1 MKRFSKLYPLF
12 LTIALSGCAVSG
24 NGESGAP
31 VSSIQ
36 TDTGITDEVLNLSE
50 TVSPS
55 SESRTAAIVT
65 DENTDVADNI
75 TGDLNSEFSGLDQT
89 LILPEADRNNPGFSE
104 SVARSLAYSRLI
116 YNDEVYVSIP
126 FYDSL
131 KGNSPSLG
139 ESLGNVYHE
148 GVGFFIDSPSD
159 KSEDE
164 QPTVIDWEQEIY
176 TVAGEDPSFRVAI
189 RHAVIDPDS
198 GDEIVNIVCY
208 EKMGKREFVTGEDL
222 YKDLLHVD
230 ESDSVL
236 YASATSNENEGVN
249 AATAGNEAGAAS
261 YEELS
266 KESADELIALLFK
279 GSFLLDLKKS
289 EKMFSSFLTDDAA
302 YLVEFVRDGG
312 ISTRIYIGE
321 DKDTGI
327 WYAVYY
333 DDCYKIA
340 LKLGDNVQALENNAV
355 TSSDEQTVAE
365 VTTD

>member
-1 MKRFSKLYPLF
+1 MSKGGLLMKRFCKLYPLF
-12 LTIALSGCAVSG
+12 LTIVLSGCAVSG

-65 DENTDVADNI
+65 E
-75 TGDLNSEFSGLDQT
+75 T

-139 ESLGNVYHE
+139 ECLGNVYHE

-164 QPTVIDWEQEIY
+164 QPPVIDWEQELY

-198 GDEIVNIVCY
+198 GGEIVNIACY

-236 YASATSNENEGVN
+236 YASAASNENEGVN
-249 AATAGNEAGAAS
+249 ADAAGNEAGAAS

-302 YLVEFVRDGG
+302 YYVEFVRDGG

-340 LKLGDNVQALENNAV
+340 LKLGDNVQVLDNNAV

-365 VTTD
+365 VTTDEAEK